1 MTIIHQAS
9 LRSLSLNLP
18 LHRWEDNPPT
28 AKRRKLNEQQR
39 NDENVDA
46 ATPMMVIEECAGDDI
61 MEVDSEQVLQDILQE
76 FKGNPSVGE
85 IFRQCAMRGIVLSCQ
100 DREALKRFVANY
112 WE

>member
-1 MTIIHQAS
+1 M
-9 LRSLSLNLP
+9 
-18 LHRWEDNPPT
+18 
-28 AKRRKLNEQQR
+28 NEQQR

-61 MEVDSEQVLQDILQE
+61 MEVDSEQVLQVRTGEGVVVSTATICLNFLALTSLYLKDILQE